1 MKNEKPDK
9 ITAVIPT
16 YNEVDNLPSVIKKLF
31 ALELPHFTVVIVDD
45 NSPDNTAKVA
55 EHLSNEYHNNIE
67 VIVRPRKS
75 GLGTAYKQG
84 FKYAVNNGAKFLV
97 QLDADL
103 SHPVSEIPA
112 MIEKLKEADIV
123 VGSRYASKLFDFRK
137 QSDWPVHRR
146 LLSSIGNLAIRLVS
160 GIKVHDTTSGFKAIR
175 HQVIHNIKLDEFIC
189 KGFGFQAEM
198 AFKCQSKGYKT
209 IEHPIEFVNRTKGH
223 SKMSA
228 FIIAESVLVLL
239 CLRISQMKK
248 SLFLNKNL
256 ENHTFYD

>member
-84 FKYAVNNGAKFLV
+84 FKHAINNGAKFLV

-112 MIEKLKEADIV
+112 MIE
-123 VGSRYASKLFDFRK
+123 
-137 QSDWPVHRR
+137 
-146 LLSSIGNLAIRLVS
+146 
-160 GIKVHDTTSGFKAIR
+160 
-175 HQVIHNIKLDEFIC
+175 
-189 KGFGFQAEM
+189 
-198 AFKCQSKGYKT
+198 
-209 IEHPIEFVNRTKGH
+209 
-223 SKMSA
+223 
-228 FIIAESVLVLL
+228 
-239 CLRISQMKK
+239 
-248 SLFLNKNL
+248 
-256 ENHTFYD
+256 